1 MMIQVFKKAK
11 FHSSAFKKCLM
22 DWEGLIIDL
31 KISPGPVVT
40 TVVDELIV
48 NVGVDPVTD
57 GGTVSVVMIVVAL
70 DGV

>member
-1 MMIQVFKKAK
+1 MG
-11 FHSSAFKKCLM
+11 
-22 DWEGLIIDL
+22 WEGLIIDW

-57 GGTVSVVMIVVAL
+57 GGTVPVVMIVVAL

>member
-1 MMIQVFKKAK
+1 
-11 FHSSAFKKCLM
+11 
-22 DWEGLIIDL
+22 
-31 KISPGPVVT
+31 VVT

-57 GGTVSVVMIVVAL
+57 GGTVPVVVIVVAL

>member
-1 MMIQVFKKAK
+1 
-11 FHSSAFKKCLM
+11 
-22 DWEGLIIDL
+22 
-31 KISPGPVVT
+31 VVT

-57 GGTVSVVMIVVAL
+57 GGNVPVVMIVVAL

>member
-1 MMIQVFKKAK
+1 MIIQVFKKTK
-11 FHSSAFKKCLM
+11 SYSSAVEKFLM
-22 DWEGLIIDL
+22 LYW

-57 GGTVSVVMIVVAL
+57 GGTVPVVVIVVAL